1 MNLLGLSVDQ
11 FLCFFLIL
19 GRVSGLFLLAPVLGS
34 KEMPRQVKLG
44 LALMISMILLP
55 VVRHPAAAIPTD
67 FLPFTLLLGKEIL
80 AGLVI
85 GYASTLVFLGV
96 MVAGQII
103 DFQMGF
109 SIVSL
114 IDPITNLR
122 ISVVGQLKYLISLLI
137 FLAINGHHLLLSA
150 LAKSFEV
157 SPLSTFSITPRTTDN
172 MIRLF
177 CNLFVIALK
186 IGLPAIGVLL
196 MTSVVLGILARTVP
210 QMNVFIVGMPLKIG
224 IGFATIILILP
235 FLVVYLEQLFNALP
249 NELIKLFV

>member
-1 MNLLGLSVDQ
+1 L
-11 FLCFFLIL
+11 
-19 GRVSGLFLLAPVLGS
+19 
-34 KEMPRQVKLG
+34 
-44 LALMISMILLP
+44 ILLP
-55 VVRHPAAAIPTD
+55 VVAPPARAIPPE
-67 FLPFTLLLGKEIL
+67 FLPFTLHLGKEIL

-96 MVAGQII
+96 MLAGQVI

-122 ISVVGQLKYLISLLI
+122 VSIVGQLKYMISLLV
-137 FLAINGHHLLLSA
+137 FLTINGHHLLLSA

-157 SPLSTFSITPRTTDN
+157 SPLSTFNISQTTADN
-172 MIRLF
+172 MVSLF

-196 MTSVVLGILARTVP
+196 MTTVVLGILARTVP
-210 QMNVFIVGMPLKIG
+210 QMNVFIVGMPLKIAV
-224 IGFATIILILP
+224 GFVALILILP
-235 FLVVYLEQLFNALP
+235 FLVVYLEQLFNGMP
-249 NELIKLFV
+249 NELLKLLA